1 MPRPRARIPQLS
13 LVGVR
18 EPSSQ
23 LFQDAPPGG
32 AAPLPG
38 GDAGDAQ
45 ALLLTWED
53 AWRAASAPAVASP
66 SSPLPSA
73 TAAAALARAA
83 PPRVAPLLASLFRAP
98 LALAAGG
105 AAAHAACAL
114 AAPMLLR
121 ATLARMDEID
131 GPPWSEARRRSA
143 RALSLSA
150 LR

>member
-13 LVGVR
+13 LVGSR

-23 LFQDAPPGG
+23 LFHDAPPGG

-45 ALLLTWED
+45 ALLLTWEA
-53 AWRAASAPAVASP
+53 AWRAVSAPVAAAA
-66 SSPLPSA
+66 SSSSLSA
-73 TAAAALARAA
+73 TAASASARAA
-83 PPRVAPLLASLFRAP
+83 PPRVVPLLASLFRAQ
-98 LALAAGG
+98 LTLAAGG

-121 ATLARMDEID
+121 ATLARMDETD
-131 GPPWSEARRRSA
+131 GPPWSEAR
-143 RALSLSA
+143 
-150 LR
+150 